1 MVIYTFPQGIYR
13 LLHPDFTKEIYQIS
27 DSQEKREVNAFLIIC
42 LPSISWQ
49 CKFIDIFYT
58 FKADGIIIGGEGDI
72 WANENQRKNCTEA

>member
-42 LPSISWQ
+42 LPSINWQ

-72 WANENQRKNCTEA
+72 WANVNQRKNCTEA